1 MSYSTII
8 YDAQEIYRA
17 VTEMNW
23 RQELYK
29 ECNL

>member
-1 MSYSTII
+1 MSNSTII
-8 YDAQEIYRA
+8 YDAQEIHRA

-23 RQELYK
+23 RQELCK